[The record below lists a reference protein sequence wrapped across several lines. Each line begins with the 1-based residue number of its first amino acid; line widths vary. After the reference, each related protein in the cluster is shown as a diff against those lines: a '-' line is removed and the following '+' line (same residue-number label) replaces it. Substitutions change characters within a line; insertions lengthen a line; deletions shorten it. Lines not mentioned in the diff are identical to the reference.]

1 MDVQIACLAI
11 EQALKQQELSIKL
24 LQSPEETQQHER
36 ALQHLTVHDDLCYGL
51 HQAYHK
57 CWWCAQIVLPEE
69 VVHPDFCQFRTCS
82 RPPEADASLTTLR
95 ETCQEMQTVQEYGGY
110 PATMEFCQRAEEAS
124 FLCPIY
130 CETSYLGAD
139 TLAQKR
145 GLVWMARTTAFFTL
159 FGALHILYDIGKD
172 AKKRQSVYHQLLL
185 AMAAFDVSTG
195 IAWGLSTWP
204 IPSEFFWIHGA
215 QGSTA
220 TCTAQAFFVQWGFT
234 SMFYNVSL
242 ALYYTLVIVYT
253 YKEHQLIKLRPYL
266 LGVPLV
272 IGTGL
277 ALGAIPF
284 YDWFE
289 YGCHFL
295 PPPDGPAWPVYI
307 FAVIPLAISILSIIT
322 SMGFV
327 YYRVRAQAQAS
338 QKWSMQRGA
347 PSGLQTRVFYQCL
360 WYVLSFLIS
369 WPILFAVYLASI
381 DVNGPYGFTLIIAM
395 LAPLQGFNNFC
406 VYLRPKLLHWKTV
419 RDKRRKKQQS
429 SQQNGLGHGCYP
441 TGGTTQM
448 NSSYQNSSGL
458 ANRRQVVPSRSVT
471 DFSETERVE
480 DAICV
485 SQNDYSDN
493 AYALEFSETVHD
505 SDHDSDQL
513 VEAEVVHAEHVIE
526 KDVDEDEYVDPSV
539 EIVEMN
545 EHTDVG
551 HNNNEEILA
560 DENGLSH
567 FQLRRTSR
575 IAEED

>member
-1 MDVQIACLAI
+1 
-11 EQALKQQELSIKL
+11 
-24 LQSPEETQQHER
+24 
-36 ALQHLTVHDDLCYGL
+36 
-51 HQAYHK
+51 
-57 CWWCAQIVLPEE
+57 
-69 VVHPDFCQFRTCS
+69 
-82 RPPEADASLTTLR
+82 
-95 ETCQEMQTVQEYGGY
+95 
-110 PATMEFCQRAEEAS
+110 
-124 FLCPIY
+124 
-130 CETSYLGAD
+130 
-139 TLAQKR
+139 
-145 GLVWMARTTAFFTL
+145 
-159 FGALHILYDIGKD
+159 
-172 AKKRQSVYHQLLL
+172 
-185 AMAAFDVSTG
+185 
-195 IAWGLSTWP
+195 
-204 IPSEFFWIHGA
+204 
-215 QGSTA
+215 
-220 TCTAQAFFVQWGFT
+220 
-234 SMFYNVSL
+234 
-242 ALYYTLVIVYT
+242 
-253 YKEHQLIKLRPYL
+253 
-266 LGVPLV
+266 
-272 IGTGL
+272 
-277 ALGAIPF
+277 
-284 YDWFE
+284 
-289 YGCHFL
+289 
-295 PPPDGPAWPVYI
+295 
-307 FAVIPLAISILSIIT
+307 
-322 SMGFV
+322 MGFV

-448 NSSYQNSSGL
+448 NSSYQKSSGL